1 MSDNFFKRLFGGKTR
16 HSKIV
21 RKDEIV
27 VKKDE
32 MNAINECYN
41 TLKDNILFMSGENK
55 PQVIQFESSV
65 EGEGKTTVCANLAVS
80 LSFNEKRI
88 LVVDLDFRRPRINR
102 FFSLSNEVG
111 LVDYMSD
118 KAKIEEVI
126 KHTEYAGLD
135 IITRGSEIFNPS
147 LLLTSEKFA
156 KLISSLREKYDYI
169 FLDSAPVLQVSEYIH
184 ISKVS
189 DGVLFVVAYGK
200 AQKKE
205 IHEASELL
213 KRSGARVL
221 GSVMNFY
228 KSGSGGYYGNKYYY
242 YGEEK

>member
-1 MSDNFFKRLFGGKTR
+1 MSCNFFKRLFGIKKR
-16 HSKIV
+16 SKKIV

-32 MNAINECYN
+32 MSSINECYN
-41 TLKDNILFMSGENK
+41 TLKDNILFMSGESK
-55 PQVIQFESSV
+55 PQVIQMESAV
-65 EGEGKTTVCANLAVS
+65 EGEGKTTVCTNLAVS
-80 LSFNEKRI
+80 LSFNEKKV
-88 LVVDLDFRRPRINR
+88 LVIDLDFRRPRVNR
-102 FFSLSNEVG
+102 FFALSNDVG

-118 KAKIEEVI
+118 KVTLEEII
-126 KHTEYAGLD
+126 KHTEYSGLD
-135 IITRGSEIFNPS
+135 VITRGSEIFNPS

-156 KLISSLREKYDYI
+156 KLIAASREKYDYI

-213 KRSGARVL
+213 KKSGARVL

-228 KSGSGGYYGNKYYY
+228 DVRSGGYYGNKYYY
-242 YGEEK
+242 YGEQK